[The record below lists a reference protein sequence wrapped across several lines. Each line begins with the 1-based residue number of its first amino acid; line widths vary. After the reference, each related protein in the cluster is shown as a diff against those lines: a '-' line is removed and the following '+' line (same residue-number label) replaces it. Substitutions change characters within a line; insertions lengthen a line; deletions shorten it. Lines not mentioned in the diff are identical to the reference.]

1 MLESEALALDIQA
14 FKTGDDYL
22 KFPDDYL
29 TEYPKLATCS
39 AIPAPSS
46 RKIGG
51 GWREIFWW
59 QQIKEDFGTLDGTF
73 RRRHF
78 QNWNLFLLLT
88 KTDGMMFKPDG
99 EWNLMETTVI
109 NKH

>member
-39 AIPAPSS
+39 AIPAE
-46 RKIGG
+46 KLGAAGG
-51 GWREIFWW
+51 RF
-59 QQIKEDFGTLDGTF
+59 FGG
-73 RRRHF
+73 
-78 QNWNLFLLLT
+78 
-88 KTDGMMFKPDG
+88 
-99 EWNLMETTVI
+99 
-109 NKH
+109 NK